1 MLVRM
6 EQPPTGIPGAF
17 DPTRDGIN
25 AIAAQRFLRQV
36 RDAVAQYPT
45 NPGIQDYTTFFPPK
59 QAIRTWLMAQCSVF
73 VNDARG
79 LQLGIGREV
88 FVPEDVFTFLSRR
101 FELQDLQ
108 TLSDADL
115 INLTTEMVDG
125 HLPFAF
131 AHSQDLL
138 AHLNLIVL
146 TCQRDPLLGR
156 AWDEEETIDPKLRL
170 VQKTAFSRLMEALPK
185 LLQDSW
191 AAAPRRYQA
200 KIETPDALMQF
211 VQEKA
216 PYIEEILRG
225 SAQLQLA
232 VPAPPPRDRPKP
244 PTSAGMMMSQQ
255 TRRPP
260 APVQAGPPAAAPP
273 AAPAAAAPS
282 QDKPPTSAP
291 PPTFAAAPPVAPVAQ
306 PKPPAASAT
315 GGNGQHPAR
324 PNFSNYKANITC
336 HACNQ
341 LGHFAK
347 ECKMRSAF
355 MVAALQLQGQGEA
368 TE

>member
-17 DPTRDGIN
+17 DPARDGIN

-45 NPGIQDYTTFFPPK
+45 SPGIQDYSTFFPPK

-73 VNDARG
+73 VNDAAG
-79 LQLGIGREV
+79 LQLGIGRQA
-88 FVPEDVFTFLSRR
+88 FVPADVFTFLSRR

-131 AHSQDLL
+131 ANSQDLL

-156 AWDEEETIDPKLRL
+156 AWEEEETIDPKLRL

-211 VQEKA
+211 VQDRA

-225 SAQLQLA
+225 STQLHLA
-232 VPAPPPRDRPKP
+232 IPAPPPRDRPKP
-244 PTSAGMMMSQQ
+244 PTAAGMMSSQQ
-255 TRRPP
+255 PRRPP
-260 APVQAGPPAAAPP
+260 AQAAPPTSAPPAAPAPAAPAQDKPPTSTPPPTFPAAPP
-273 AAPAAAAPS
+273 AAP
-282 QDKPPTSAP
+282 Q
-291 PPTFAAAPPVAPVAQ
+291 AQ

-315 GGNGQHPAR
+315 SGTGQQPPRH
-324 PNFSNYKANITC
+324 NSSNYKANLTC

-347 ECKMRSAF
+347 DCKMRSAF
-355 MVAALQLQGQGEA
+355 LVAALQLQGQGQGEA